1 MGVNLFVV
9 SSSDPLALSPVEKD
23 APSPTLLARVDA
35 LAAREKVLAA
45 ENAAL
50 FARVD
55 ALVARV
61 AVLESENAALRA
73 ALKVPPKTP
82 DNSGT
87 PPSQGRKANGDGK
100 ASPKARVHAG
110 AHRPLHP
117 NPTRCEAVR
126 VERCPHCRADVG
138 NVAQMAVQT
147 YDRIEI
153 PEIAPD
159 VTRVV
164 LHRGVCPCCA
174 GRFKA
179 AAPAG
184 LEPGS
189 PFGPN
194 LRGFVLYLRF
204 GQAIP
209 FERLARLMRD
219 LFGLEISEGALA
231 NMLQDSAPAFAAQTS
246 LIKQCLLSS
255 TVLASDETSVRV
267 GKKTFW
273 TWVFHHADSA
283 CFGIRPS
290 RGKVVVGEFLG
301 DVRPA
306 VWIFRVPSTMS
317 PTRNASP

>member
-1 MGVNLFVV
+1 MAPSFAPV
-9 SSSDPLALSPVEKD
+9 ARSPVEKD
-23 APSPTLLARVDA
+23 APRPTLLARVGA

-50 FARVD
+50 LAQVD

-61 AVLESENAALRA
+61 AMLETENAALREK
-73 ALKVPPKTP
+73 LKAPPKTP

-87 PPSQGRKANGDGK
+87 PPSLGRKANGDGK

-117 NPTRCEAVR
+117 NPSRCAEVR
-126 VERCPHCRADVG
+126 SEHCPRCRADVTG
-138 NVAQMAVQT
+138 VAQVAVQA

-153 PEIAPD
+153 PEIKPD
-159 VTRVV
+159 VTRVI
-164 LHRGVCPCCA
+164 LQGGVCPCCA

-179 AAPAG
+179 TAPAG

-194 LRGFVLYLRF
+194 LRAFALYLRF

-219 LFGLEISEGALA
+219 LFGLEISEGTLA
-231 NMLQDSAPAFAAQTS
+231 NLLEDSAPAFA
-246 LIKQCLLSS
+246 
-255 TVLASDETSVRV
+255 R
-267 GKKTFW
+267 
-273 TWVFHHADSA
+273 
-283 CFGIRPS
+283 
-290 RGKVVVGEFLG
+290 
-301 DVRPA
+301 RPA
-306 VWIFRVPSTMS
+306 
-317 PTRNASP
+317 

>member
-1 MGVNLFVV
+1 MAPSFNPV
-9 SSSDPLALSPVEKD
+9 ALSPVEQD
-23 APSPTLLARVDA
+23 APRPTLLAWVDA

-50 FARVD
+50 LARVE

-61 AVLESENAALRA
+61 AVLETENAALREK
-73 ALKVPPKTP
+73 LKAPPKTP

-100 ASPKARVHAG
+100 LSRKVRVHAG

-117 NPTRCEAVR
+117 NPTRYEAVR
-126 VERCPHCRADVG
+126 AEHCPRCHADLG
-138 NVAQMAVQT
+138 KVAQAVVQT
-147 YDRIEI
+147 YDRIEL

-164 LHRGVCPCCA
+164 LHGGVCPCCA

-179 AAPAG
+179 TAPAG

-194 LRGFVLYLRF
+194 LRAFVLYLRF

-219 LFGLEISEGALA
+219 
-231 NMLQDSAPAFAAQTS
+231 
-246 LIKQCLLSS
+246 
-255 TVLASDETSVRV
+255 TVS
-267 GKKTFW
+267 G
-273 TWVFHHADSA
+273 
-283 CFGIRPS
+283 
-290 RGKVVVGEFLG
+290 
-301 DVRPA
+301 
-306 VWIFRVPSTMS
+306 
-317 PTRNASP
+317 